1 MKTVASR
8 APGHLNEPPGMW
20 NTGTEVM
27 DVVNNTNLVVLIE
40 GDAEACKYFLSLPEQ
55 VRNQLNAQPEGIGG
69 LDDLRARAAQ
79 LMPGC

>member
-1 MKTVASR
+1 MKAVTSR
-8 APGHLNEPPGMW
+8 ARGRLNEPPGMW

-27 DVVNNTNLVVLIE
+27 EVVNNTNLVVLIE

-55 VRNQLNAQPEGIGG
+55 VRDQMNAQPEGIGS

-79 LMPGC
+79 LMPGG